1 MEKHMTDDIV
11 IVSARRTAI
20 GSFQGQFA
28 RTKSTDLGAAAIRAA
43 VADAGIGGEEISEV
57 IMGCVL
63 PAGLGQAP
71 ARQAALAAGLPVSA
85 GCTTI
90 NKVCGSGMKSV
101 MPAHDA
107 LRAGSGDVLVAGGV
121 ESMSGAPYMAKR
133 GLRMGHAEVLA
144 HMFFDGLQNPYDG
157 KMMGQ
162 FGEQCVAKY
171 GFTRKPQEEC
181 SRSSEIGRAHV

>member
-1 MEKHMTDDIV
+1 MLDATCDNGRLSAKHMEKQMTDDIV

-28 RTKSTDLGAAAIRAA
+28 RTKSTVLAAAAIRAA

-71 ARQAALAAGLPVSA
+71 ARQAALAADLPVSV

-101 MPAHDA
+101 MQGHDA
-107 LRAGSGDVLVAGGV
+107 LRTGSADVIVAGGM
-121 ESMSGAPYMAKR
+121 ESMTGAPYMAKR
-133 GLRMGHAEVLA
+133 GLRMGPAEYTE
-144 HMFFDGLQNPYDG
+144 H
-157 KMMGQ
+157 
-162 FGEQCVAKY
+162 
-171 GFTRKPQEEC
+171 
-181 SRSSEIGRAHV
+181 RSS